1 MSKPQFHQSALDML
15 HKCGEQ
21 YRRRYVEGEI
31 VPPAIAMTVGSS
43 VHDAARDSLQKK
55 IDTGDLLS
63 VDECAQLAR
72 DALVARWDY
81 EGVGLNNDERKQ
93 GEAVVRGEAVDK
105 VVRLS
110 KFHAGYLAPL
120 LKPIA
125 VERSWVIECEGYPFD
140 FVGIID
146 VEELGPVLRDLKT
159 KGKSPSQGEADY
171 SDQLTM
177 YALAKYAQV
186 GELPTAMW
194 LDCIVDLKAGPVLK
208 QQATIRDA
216 VDVEIFARRLE
227 NAAKVVE
234 SGVFTPARRSDWWCG
249 PKWCGYYDSCPYVR
263 GRTVHTT
270 GAAL

>member
-1 MSKPQFHQSALDML
+1 MSKPQFHQSALDTL
-15 HKCGEQ
+15 HMCGER
-21 YRRRYVEGEI
+21 YRRRYVERDPWHSA
-31 VPPAIAMTVGSS
+31 VAPTVGLA
-43 VHDAARDSLQKK
+43 VHDSSRTSLQNK
-55 IDTGDLLS
+55 INTGDLLS
-63 VDECAQLAR
+63 VDDCADLGHAF
-72 DALVARWDY
+72 LNARWDAQ
-81 EGVGLNNDERKQ
+81 GIWLNDDEREQ

-110 KFHAGYLAPL
+110 RFHAGYLAPL

-140 FVGIID
+140 FAGTID

-159 KGKSPSQGEADY
+159 KGASPKQGEADY

-177 YALAKYAQV
+177 YALSKYAQI

-194 LDCIVDLKAGPVLK
+194 LDCIVDLKRGPVLK
-208 QQATIRDA
+208 QQCTTRDA
-216 VDVEIFARRLE
+216 QDVQIFARRLE

-249 PKWCGYYDSCPYVR
+249 PKWCGYYDSCRYVR

-270 GAAL
+270 GAKP